1 MPAYLIKSKN
11 ESRFLYGFGFAAD
24 PSASSFLPG
33 LIEETNI
40 IPKMT
45 AESVVVK

>member
-1 MPAYLIKSKN
+1 MPTHLIKSKN
-11 ESRFLYGFGFAAD
+11 ESRFLYGLGFATD
-24 PSASSFLPG
+24 PSDSSFFPG